1 VKAAPAERPSS
12 EGWIEHHRVRSAL
25 LSEVVSANRAS
36 RVQWR
41 PLTDP
46 EHRIHAQSLGHAGAP
61 PLDRCLRRANTG
73 SLATRSGRLA
83 ARIYSGNTAGH
94 PGSALAVARG
104 LGAYAPLD
112 FSRNATLPDG
122 TSGVAFS
129 LAFATDAGLP
139 RLAFFTCQH
148 RQPRGLLWQPDYQ
161 RVARTVST
169 TRLAPLA
176 WREEARSAVM
186 RLSGGPIDSIPSA
199 ASASLSI
206 RLLEEA
212 AMRLRSHE

>member
-1 VKAAPAERPSS
+1 MKAAPAERPSS

-83 ARIYSGNTAGH
+83 ARIYSGNTAGQ

-112 FSRNATLPDG
+112 FSRNATLPGG

-161 RVARTVST
+161 RHANGASRVVETV
-169 TRLAPLA
+169 LATPDPAAHRRFFEQLI
-176 WREEARSAVM
+176 ESEA
-186 RLSGGPIDSIPSA
+186 DA
-199 ASASLSI
+199 ADGMLSI
-206 RLLEEA
+206 GPPDKRITA
-212 AMRLRSHE
+212 LRASSG